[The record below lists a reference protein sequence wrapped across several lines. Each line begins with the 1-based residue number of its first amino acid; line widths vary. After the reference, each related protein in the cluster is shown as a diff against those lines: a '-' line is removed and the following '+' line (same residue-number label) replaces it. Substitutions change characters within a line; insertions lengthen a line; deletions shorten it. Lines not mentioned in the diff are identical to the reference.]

1 MSSDTERP
9 TVAGVAGAV
18 HGRAQRTPQALAVVE
33 GDQRLSYAAL
43 DAFAAAAAESLS
55 RTGIRPGDAVA
66 VALPRGW
73 RLIATM
79 LGILRI
85 GAQVVPLDTQS
96 PAHRRAHIL
105 TDSGAVALI
114 HGPDEPDAVPD
125 SVRPVPVG
133 MLFEHEPADPRP
145 PAPPAQASFLFYTSG
160 TTGRPKG
167 VQVRDA
173 GILRLARPGYID
185 LTEGARYA
193 CLSNPAFDAMSFEV
207 WVPLLTG
214 GCCVILDEE
223 TVATPHRLA
232 AALLRER
239 IDTLWMTAALFN
251 AVVDAVPD
259 CFAGAAQV
267 LIGGEQLN
275 AAVIRRW
282 YRANPDSSTVL
293 HNGYGPTET
302 TTFALSHPIPRDFAG
317 DVVPIGRP
325 LPATTTAI
333 VVPGTERLAEPGEVG
348 ELYVAGDGLAAG
360 YRNLPEET
368 ERRFVRVPWLD
379 GERYYR
385 TGDLVRTNADGAAE
399 YIGRTDRQVKVRGF
413 RIEPGEVERQL
424 AVHPAVRQA
433 YVCTRREDEHGP
445 HRLLGY
451 LVADAGFSYDEF
463 ERHIADRLP
472 TYMRPHRLYLLD
484 ALPLN
489 ANGKID
495 HIALAERTDEP
506 WRRTGADEAAT
517 DWEREVLDLAAQTLG
532 IDPPR
537 PGDRWIACGGDSLQA
552 LRLRFAVHRRWGC
565 EISRHSVLHSTFREL
580 AAAIALARSTG
591 GSAYPDAPAPS
602 AATSAPLT
610 SEQQRLWFQQQ
621 WKPGSRAYNVP
632 LAFRIDGAV
641 DAARLRHALCALVLR
656 YPALRTAFQSTADG
670 PQQVVGEPYDPW
682 IEADPGAARDE
693 AARRAFADRF
703 FAVAFDLRQPRML
716 HACWLPHDNGGTL
729 LLRLHHIAVDGWSL
743 SVLFRDLSQAYSG
756 ESEATDAR
764 TPLDYAGWQSDWF
777 ATDAY
782 RTQVRELRDH
792 YARFDETEPLRPIHE
807 RPFSAGRMLHT
818 ALDLTRRARL
828 DRVCAETGLTRFQV
842 LLAVFGWS
850 FYAVT
855 GHTRPRIAAP
865 VANRPIHEF
874 EASVGMFANTVLLP
888 VTVDP
893 VATMRDQLT
902 RLGADTRAVLDRQD
916 VALADVL
923 ADRESPT
930 GTSPFDVLFVLEN
943 TDFGALALAGTT
955 AWPLWCAPA
964 EAKTPMTVSVIEH
977 AEGFDCLWEYAED
990 YFDAER
996 VAALAELFRHGLDL
1010 LCDGGIA
1017 TPATL
1022 ARPYRAALPDTSR
1035 GPAAEPTFTTVAEG
1049 FAWQVALTPAAVALR
1064 SHDRDVTYAELDTA
1078 AACLAHTLRS
1088 AYELPDEG
1096 EPCRVALYFEP
1107 SIEHVVSL
1115 LALARLGV
1123 TAVPLDPS
1131 YPPALLRQILA
1142 QARPLCVLL
1151 APDRVA
1157 AFDTV
1162 DSNGISRHLVTDVL
1176 GRTGDEEYRSVASFP
1191 TTATRPMY
1199 TLFTSG
1205 STGTPKGVQVPD
1217 STLCNLLQWQS
1228 TVGGLST
1235 PAVTQQFSM
1244 LSFDV
1249 SFQEI
1254 FTTLC
1259 GGGTLHLV
1267 RPEWRRDVPALL
1279 DQLDTAGIER
1289 IFLPYVALQLLA
1301 EHGVRLGRYPGRLRE
1316 VITAGEQ
1323 LVCTDAIRRWFAG
1336 LPGARL
1342 FNHYGPTETHVVSSL
1357 CLDGDPLRWPD
1368 RPAIG
1373 HPIAQAVLRVVDSA
1387 DLPVPPGVEGRLL
1400 LGGAMVNRCYLGDPS
1415 SAAPRFEELP
1425 EIGLCYRSGDRARV
1439 DADGL
1444 VHYAGRDDQQIKLSG
1459 HRVELGQIEAAL
1471 LRHPAIVHA
1480 LVVQD
1485 GTALV
1490 ACLQCRTPEPTVE
1503 DFTAH
1508 VAELLP
1514 AHMRIDRFRILTE
1527 LPRTPS
1533 GKLDRRNAL
1542 RAPGRELS
1550 RSAADP
1556 VSWSATEAT
1565 LAGIFEATTG
1575 SSIAPGQTFFQAGA
1589 TSLGLMRFHLR
1600 CTADP
1605 TLRFTVADLF
1615 EHVTIPA
1622 LAAFVDR
1629 QMQNRE
1635 HAQTAVPAIRTETT
1649 HVQADSETATSA
1661 RSDAAEPIA
1670 VIGMAVRVPGATD
1683 LGAFWEL
1690 VRTGRSGIE
1699 YFAAPE
1705 GVVGARSQMDG
1716 LLAFDPG
1723 HFGINR
1729 RDAALMD
1736 PQQRHLLMSCVQAL
1750 AHAGIADPAAR
1761 RIGLVAGC
1769 GENTYFQTMLREA
1782 DPALLPDGFQLAQHH
1797 DKDFLA
1803 TKAAYHLGLTG
1814 PAFTAQAACASSLVA
1829 VHLAA
1834 GLLRQGDAE
1843 VMLAGGVLVDT
1854 TLTDGYR
1861 YRPQHIFS
1869 VDGHCRPF
1877 SDDASG
1883 TIGGSGVGVVVLKPL
1898 RAARRD
1904 GDTVYAV
1911 VTGSAVNND
1920 GSAKLGYSAPSLAG
1934 QREVVRTA
1942 LRRSGR
1948 RGTDIGYVEA
1958 HGTGTRLGDPVEV
1971 GALRQALELGD
1982 GDNCALSSVKSQ
1994 LGHLGAAAG
2003 VIGFIRA
2010 VLSVRHGIIPPT
2022 IDFRAPNPQLAQD
2035 FTAFSV
2041 PTTAVPWPS
2050 DRDRVAGVSSF
2061 GIGGAN
2067 AHVIVE
2073 ALASEPAAPSN
2084 PIACLLLSSS
2094 SEAAL
2099 RADAARIANYLAAHP
2114 DRYTQVL
2121 RHLQAG
2127 RPARRYRM
2135 AAVCADADAAVVWL
2149 GNAAGATVHDT
2160 AVAAAESVATVVSS
2174 VDAPSELVNA
2184 WISGARIDWPDGPA
2198 PAPWDFPPP
2207 AFDLADYSFQRTTS
2221 RTTSSQSAS
2230 HTSSSR
2236 SASHNPS
2243 LRHASETPSFRHAS
2257 DTPSFRHASD
2267 TPSFRHASDTP
2278 SFRHASDT
2286 SSFRHAFGRNL
2297 QSDPGQKHAGITEA
2311 RHAGITEARHA
2322 GATEAKHTGTTEAKH
2337 AGITAE
2343 KQAGIGMTGAKRAVT
2358 TEAQCAGMSETPCQ
2372 DGFVG
2377 STDLP
2382 ERLAEAEW
2390 LHQPTWVRLRRAGAV
2405 DGRHEDRVLV
2415 VMTDAPVEVAVR
2427 TAFSAGY
2434 RRVIEVRSAV
2444 AYSRVA
2450 ADLFE
2455 VDPADSASLRRLF
2468 DDLGETDGIDWL
2480 HTLPLA
2486 VTGAVGANTLDRA
2499 YRACVDT
2506 PAAVLRAVADSPVA
2520 ARFRA
2525 WWLSAGAQPV
2535 DGLVR
2540 RPESALLS
2548 GISAVGPQEV
2558 GVPGHWVDLPDGD
2571 LTAHASVLAELLVA
2585 DDAPKQVALH
2595 RDYWWEQSTTP
2606 VTVAETERPRGEGAH
2621 VILGGTGG
2629 IGVGIATW
2637 LLEHTDGD
2645 VVLLARR
2652 AQLPDELT
2660 PWANRVR
2667 IISADLTETAPAE
2680 IMSRLQERITAL
2692 HTVTHAAGVAAGGLI
2707 ARRDSVTAKQASAVK
2722 LLGALLMEQI
2732 IDHYRPA
2739 IAVYCSSMSARFG
2752 GIGQLDYA
2760 AANGLLDGFAH
2771 HRARPGETTVR
2782 IGIDWDIWSETGMA
2796 VRALRGDA
2804 RHRDHLSVGLTVA
2817 EGRRVFARAL
2827 TAQLPQLLVST
2838 TPLAEAHRF
2847 YAPTRDTVAEANAD
2861 LPSAARLLTE
2871 FLCDALGLEELDP
2884 DASLYD
2890 LGADSLT
2897 MLDVIDA
2904 VKQHLGIDL
2913 ELSRLS
2919 HRVSLAEILA
2929 RVTDAAAGAVGAEDV
2944 SVQVWQEGTGRE
2956 VLCLIHP
2963 VGGDIQ
2969 AYRPLVSGLAAELTV
2984 CLIADSA
2991 LRDTAP
2997 PAWTLT
3003 ERARLYHAALQA
3015 RFPVE
3020 SWRWQLAGWSFGA
3033 WVALGMAA
3041 ESEAAGHPARAL
3053 HLIDP
3058 PPPGAGARFRDYDR
3072 TQLEAVF
3079 AHELGQSGD
3088 SGTHGYAERLA
3099 RCCEANLR
3107 SMIEHRLPRLTRTP
3121 SRVWLAERP
3130 LPDLPAHGNLDAQQ
3144 ADWGPHLPEST
3155 VWHRLDTT
3163 HYGIVRTPHVSAV
3176 AAAVN
3181 ATLGG
3186 ADS

>member
-9 TVAGVAGAV
+9 TIAGVAGAV
-18 HGRAQRTPQALAVVE
+18 HGRAQRAPEALAVVE
-33 GDQRLSYAAL
+33 GDQRLGYAAL

-105 TDSGAVALI
+105 TDSGAVALV

-125 SVRPVPVG
+125 GVHPVPVST
-133 MLFEHEPADPRP
+133 LFEHEPADPWS

-167 VQVRDA
+167 VEVRDA
-173 GILRLARPGYID
+173 GILRLALPGSID
-185 LTEGARYA
+185 LAEGARYA

-251 AVVDAVPD
+251 AVVDAVPA

-293 HNGYGPTET
+293 YNGYGPTET

-333 VVPGTERLAEPGEVG
+333 VVPGTERLSAPGEVG
-348 ELYVAGDGLAAG
+348 ELYLAGDGLAAG

-368 ERRFVRVPWLD
+368 ERRFVRLPWLD

-385 TGDLVRTNADGAAE
+385 TGDLVRTNADGAVE

-424 AVHPAVRQA
+424 AAHPAVRQA
-433 YVCTRREDEHGP
+433 YVCTRREGEHGP
-445 HRLLGY
+445 HQLLGY
-451 LVADAGFSYDEF
+451 LVADVGLSYDEF

-506 WRRTGADEAAT
+506 WRRTGTDEATT

-565 EISRHSVLHSTFREL
+565 EISRHLVLHSTFREL
-580 AAAIALARSTG
+580 AAAIAEARSTG
-591 GSAYPDAPAPS
+591 GFAYPDAPAPS
-602 AATSAPLT
+602 RAISAPLT

-641 DAARLRHALCALVLR
+641 DVARLRHALRSLVVR
-656 YPALRTAFQSTADG
+656 HPALRAAFESTTDG
-670 PQQVVGEPYDPW
+670 PRQVVGEPYDPW

-693 AARRAFADRF
+693 SARRAFADRF

-756 ESEATDAR
+756 ESEPTDAR

-782 RTQVRELRDH
+782 RTQVRELRNH

-818 ALDLTRRARL
+818 TVDVTRRARL

-888 VTVDP
+888 VTVEP
-893 VATMRDQLT
+893 LVTMRDQLT

-943 TDFGALALAGTT
+943 TDFGALALAETT
-955 AWPLWCAPA
+955 ARPLWWAPA

-990 YFDAER
+990 YFDAEQ
-996 VAALAELFRHGLDL
+996 VAALAELFRHGLNL

-1022 ARPYRAALPDTSR
+1022 AQPYRAALPDTSR
-1035 GPAAEPTFTTVAEG
+1035 GPAAEPTFSTVAEG

-1078 AACLAHTLRS
+1078 AALLAHALHS
-1088 AYELPDEG
+1088 EYDLPDEG

-1142 QARPLCVLL
+1142 QVRPLCVLL
-1151 APDRVA
+1151 APDQA
-1157 AFDTV
+1157 EAFDTV
-1162 DSNGISRHLVTDVL
+1162 DSNGVPRHLVTDVL
-1176 GRTGDEEYRSVASFP
+1176 GLTGDGESRSVAPFP
-1191 TTATRPMY
+1191 TRSTATRPMY

-1267 RPEWRRDVPALL
+1267 RPEWRRDIPALL
-1279 DQLDTAGIER
+1279 DQLDGVGIER

-1301 EHGVRLGRYPGRLRE
+1301 EHGVRLGRYPRRLRE

-1357 CLDGDPLRWPD
+1357 CLDGDPVRWPD

-1400 LGGAMVNRCYLGDPS
+1400 LGGAMVNRCYLGDPA

-1425 EIGLCYRSGDRARV
+1425 GIGLCYRSGDRARV

-1490 ACLQCRTPEPTVE
+1490 ACLQCRTPEPTVA
-1503 DFTAH
+1503 DLTAH
-1508 VAELLP
+1508 VADLLP
-1514 AHMRIDRFRILTE
+1514 AHVRIDRFRILTE

-1542 RAPGRELS
+1542 RAPGRDLS
-1550 RSAADP
+1550 RSATGP
-1556 VSWSATEAT
+1556 VTWSATEAT
-1565 LAGIFEATTG
+1565 LAGIFEAATG
-1575 SSIAPGQTFFQAGA
+1575 SPITPDQTFFQAGA

-1629 QMQNRE
+1629 KMRDRA
-1635 HAQTAVPAIRTETT
+1635 HAQTAIPTSRTETT
-1649 HVQADSETATSA
+1649 RVQTDSETVTSG
-1661 RSDAAEPIA
+1661 RSDVAEPIA
-1670 VIGMAVRVPGATD
+1670 VVGMAVRLPGATD
-1683 LGAFWEL
+1683 LGAFWDL

-1716 LLAFDPG
+1716 LLAFDPE

-1782 DPALLPDGFQLAQHH
+1782 DPTLLPDGFQLAQHH

-1814 PAFTAQAACASSLVA
+1814 PAFTTQAACASSLVA

-2010 VLSVRHGIIPPT
+2010 VLAVRHGIIPPT
-2022 IDFRAPNPQLAQD
+2022 IDFRAPNPQLAHD

-2041 PTTAVPWPS
+2041 PTTAIPWPS

-2073 ALASEPAAPSN
+2073 GLTSEPSFVSN
-2084 PIACLLLSSS
+2084 SIACLLLSSS
-2094 SEAAL
+2094 SEAGL

-2135 AAVCADADAAVVWL
+2135 AAVCSDADAAVAWL
-2149 GNAAGATVHDT
+2149 GNAAEATVHDT
-2160 AVAAAESVATVVSS
+2160 VEVAVESGATVVPSS
-2174 VDAPSELVNA
+2174 AAPDDLVDAWLA
-2184 WISGARIDWPDGPA
+2184 GAHIDWPAGSA
-2198 PAPWDFPPP
+2198 AAPWDFPPP
-2207 AFDLADYSFQRTTS
+2207 AFDLTDYNFQHAKS
-2221 RTTSSQSAS
+2221 RTSSSQSAS
-2230 HTSSSR
+2230 P
-2236 SASHNPS
+2236 AP
-2243 LRHASETPSFRHAS
+2243 
-2257 DTPSFRHASD
+2257 
-2267 TPSFRHASDTP
+2267 
-2278 SFRHASDT
+2278 
-2286 SSFRHAFGRNL
+2286 SFRHAFGPNP
-2297 QSDPGQKHAGITEA
+2297 QSDPGQKHAGI
-2311 RHAGITEARHA
+2311 AGDRRRDGTA
-2322 GATEAKHTGTTEAKH
+2322 GSREVPIFE
-2337 AGITAE
+2337 
-2343 KQAGIGMTGAKRAVT
+2343 
-2358 TEAQCAGMSETPCQ
+2358 
-2372 DGFVG
+2372 
-2377 STDLP
+2377 LP
-2382 ERLAEAEW
+2382 ERLPEGGW
-2390 LHQPTWVRLRRAGAV
+2390 LAQPMWVRLRRAGLSAR
-2405 DGRHEDRVLV
+2405 RHSDRVLV
-2415 VMTDAPVEVAVR
+2415 VMSDARLADGVLADLSANHRRVVEVC
-2427 TAFSAGY
+2427 SA
-2434 RRVIEVRSAV
+2434 ES
-2444 AYSRVA
+2444 YSRRGE
-2450 ADLFE
+2450 DLFE
-2455 VDPADSASLRRLF
+2455 LDPADGASLGRLF
-2468 DDLGETDGIDWL
+2468 ADLGEVDGIDWL
-2480 HTLPLA
+2480 HALPLA
-2486 VTGAVGANTLDRA
+2486 VAGAIGVDTLDLA

-2525 WWLSAGAQPV
+2525 WWLSAGAQSV

-2540 RPESALLS
+2540 RPESGLLA
-2548 GISAVGPQEV
+2548 GIAAVGPQEIA
-2558 GVPGHWVDLPDGD
+2558 VPGHWVDLPDGD
-2571 LTAHASVLAELLVA
+2571 LPAYASVLAELLAA
-2585 DDAPKQVALH
+2585 DDVPKKIALH
-2595 RDYWWEQSTTP
+2595 RDYWWEQSTTS
-2606 VTVAETERPRGEGAH
+2606 VTVAETELPRGEGAH

-2660 PWANRVR
+2660 PWADRVQ

-2680 IMSRLQERITAL
+2680 IMSLIQKRITVL

-2707 ARRDSVTAKQASAVK
+2707 ARRDSATAKQASAVK

-2796 VRALRGDA
+2796 VRALHGDA
-2804 RHRDHLSVGLTVA
+2804 RHRAHLSVGLTVA
-2817 EGRRVFARAL
+2817 EGQRVFARAL

-2838 TPLAEAHRF
+2838 TPLTEAHMF
-2847 YAPTRDTVAEANAD
+2847 YAPTRDTVAEASAN

-2929 RVTDAAAGAVGAEDV
+2929 RVTEAAAGAVGAEDV

-2984 CLIADSA
+2984 CLIADPA

-3020 SWRWQLAGWSFGA
+3020 TWRWQLAGWSFGA

-3041 ESEAAGHPARAL
+3041 ESEAAGQPARAL

-3072 TQLEAVF
+3072 AQLAAVF

-3107 SMIEHRLPRLTRTP
+3107 SMIDHRLPRLTRTP

-3130 LPDLPAHGNLDAQQ
+3130 LPDLPGHGNLDAQQ
-3144 ADWGPHLPEST
+3144 ADWVPHLPEST
-3155 VWHRLDTT
+3155 AWHRLDTT
-3163 HYGIVRTPHVSAV
+3163 HYGIVRPPQVNAV